1 MKLLKST
8 LTIFFLF
15 LLSINFSNA
24 QEMIMKKDFN
34 PVIRQYL
41 KKHPEE
47 KSRMKTIIHDTIN
60 LPFFDDFSSGTSV
73 YPDPHKWQD
82 KKVFI
87 NDGFAINPPSVGVA
101 TFDGIDSVGFPYGN
115 TSIDYP
121 ADTLTSQYIDLSAS
135 SLLTDTTIYLSFF
148 YQSAGNGNAP
158 NDGDSIILQFRYYDT
173 TTHTYDWVTV
183 WEVNGESIITPFQ
196 QVFVHINDSI
206 FNSFD
211 TSHIYP
217 DSLTFFTKAFQF
229 RFINLVSGYGDVDIW
244 NLDYV
249 YLNKNRSPKD
259 TTMLDMAFVNEP
271 TSFLKNFS
279 AMPWTHYC
287 VDTINEMAVQYP
299 LTIRNND
306 ILQHL
311 VCYTTTVDSLG
322 SVLYTY
328 PQSISSCYI
337 IDTLS
342 DTTVYS
348 QLVNG
353 NPNNFYFRPNNY
365 DWAQFNIKHF
375 LTLTAGDINT
385 TNDTLNYLQ
394 RFSDYYSYDDGTAE
408 LGYGTW
414 GYGAELAMQFTT
426 TKADTLRGVYM
437 FFNPMVENVRLDLF
451 ALTIWNNIEI
461 NGSGST
467 TLYSQ
472 YNTAP
477 MYDTGSLEA
486 FHYYVL
492 DTPQFIPKG
501 TFYVGWVQ
509 DISYEALLNIGLD
522 MNTNWDSTRLFYNTN
537 GTWYP
542 STLPGTVMIR
552 PVFGASATITGTKP
566 DNSLSNSVDIYPNP
580 ANNAIYLKWT
590 SKDHIPSSDLIT
602 EIYDPTGRLILSQTG
617 YQDEINISTIS
628 EGFYFVKMSDRNSSA
643 SFTRKLVISR

>member
-1 MKLLKST
+1 MKLLKFT

-24 QEMIMKKDFN
+24 QEVIMKKDYN
-34 PVIRQYL
+34 AVIQKYL
-41 KKHPEE
+41 RNHPQE
-47 KSRMKTIIHDTIN
+47 KNRMKTIIHDTIS

-101 TFDGIDSVGFPYGN
+101 TFDGIDSIGIPYAN
-115 TSIDYP
+115 TNLEYS
-121 ADTLTSQYIDLSAS
+121 ADTLTSQYINLNAQNYAA
-135 SLLTDTTIYLSFF
+135 DTTIYLSFF
-148 YQSAGNGNAP
+148 YQSAGNGNTP
-158 NDGDSIILQFRYYDT
+158 DDGDSLILQFKYYDDT
-173 TTHTYDWVTV
+173 AHTYNWITV
-183 WEVNGESIITPFQ
+183 WEVNGQSLSTPFQ
-196 QVFVHINDSI
+196 QVFVHVNDSI
-206 FNSFD
+206 FHTFD
-211 TSHIYP
+211 SLSAP
-217 DSLTFFTKAFQF
+217 DSLTFFTNNFQF
-229 RFINLVSGYGDVDIW
+229 RFLNLASGYGDIDIW

-249 YLNKNRSPKD
+249 LLNNHRSTND
-259 TTMLDMAFVNEP
+259 TTMIDMAFVNEP
-271 TSFLKNFS
+271 QSLLKNFS

-287 VDTINEMAVQYP
+287 VDSINEMASNYQV
-299 LTIRNND
+299 TIRNND
-306 ILQHL
+306 NLNHL
-311 VCYTTTVDSLG
+311 VCFTTTIDTPNSIIYTFPLSGQSCYNLAPQHDSTITAQISLG
-322 SVLYTY
+322 
-328 PQSISSCYI
+328 
-337 IDTLS
+337 
-342 DTTVYS
+342 
-348 QLVNG
+348 
-353 NPNNFYFRPNNY
+353 NPGNFYFPPHPG

-375 LTLTAGDINT
+375 LAYTSGDNDT
-385 TNDTLNYLQ
+385 TNDTLRYLQ
-394 RFSDYYSYDDGTAE
+394 RFSDYYAYDDGTAE

-437 FFNPMVENVRLDLF
+437 FFNQMVDNVSLDLF
-451 ALTIWNNIEI
+451 ALTIWSDIQI
-461 NGSGST
+461 NGTGST
-467 TLYSQ
+467 TQYSQ
-472 YNTAP
+472 YNMAP

-522 MNTNWDSTRLFYNTN
+522 MNSNWDSTRLFYNTN

-552 PVFGASATITGTKP
+552 PVFGASATITGIKS

-590 SKDHIPSSDLIT
+590 SKDYIPSSDLIT
-602 EIYDPTGRLILSQTG
+602 EIYDPAGRLILTQTG

-628 EGFYFVKMSDRNSSA
+628 EGFYFVKMSDRNSNS